1 MGAMAAP
8 SMRAGPHGY
17 DWLIGS
23 WTCTSNAATQIGG
36 PASQRLTFAKS
47 AVGSL
52 YVRVTGKN
60 FDGVGF
66 IVYDPKTKTW
76 SNPFALADGSYEDE
90 SSTASGNSV
99 TFTGP
104 FVAPGAKPQTIRDTF
119 TRVGATKYTDL
130 GESQSGTS
138 WKASYKTNCSKT

>member
-1 MGAMAAP
+1 
-8 SMRAGPHGY
+8 
-17 DWLIGS
+17 
-23 WTCTSNAATQIGG
+23 
-36 PASQRLTFAKS
+36 
-47 AVGSL
+47 
-52 YVRVTGKN
+52 
-60 FDGVGF
+60 
-66 IVYDPKTKTW
+66 
-76 SNPFALADGSYEDE
+76 
-90 SSTASGNSV
+90 V